1 MDDNES
7 EVELGEDEYV
17 VAGIK
22 DHKFVLENRRYEYLV
37 HWQGYGS
44 DEDSWIPAA
53 NFVDKALLAEYK
65 ARAKQSKSDDTPGA
79 SSRRSSS
86 VSTRTTENAKKAGS
100 SSTRGSP
107 RVSLTESASK
117 SRRLSSGLPNG
128 RASRSSEANNSPA
141 SKKRASRSKTRKGA
155 EEEKESNSGDEGSE
169 SVGGVKFKQA
179 ELVVEFPDVSRIP
192 GHVFSM
198 ESWDQHLE
206 NIDVMVRKASAQDLF
221 ASLKWKKGVLLGRE
235 TSTEIGLELANEKC
249 PRFMNRFYYTRLRLS
264 KG

>member
-1 MDDNES
+1 MDENES
-7 EVELGEDEYV
+7 EVELGDDEYV

-22 DHKFVLENRRYEYLV
+22 DHKYV
-37 HWQGYGS
+37 
-44 DEDSWIPAA
+44 P
-53 NFVDKALLAEYK
+53 DKALLAEYK
-65 ARAKQSKSDDTPGA
+65 TRTKESKPDENPRA

-86 VSTRTTENAKKAGS
+86 MSTRTTTTNAKAVS

-128 RASRSSEANNSPA
+128 RASRSSDANNSPPS
-141 SKKRASRSKTRKGA
+141 SKKRASRSKSRKSA
-155 EEEKESNSGDEGSE
+155 EEEKESNSEAE
-169 SVGGVKFKQA
+169 STGRVQFQQSQLVA
-179 ELVVEFPDVSRIP
+179 ECPDVVKIP
-192 GHVFSM
+192 GYLFSLD
-198 ESWDQHLE
+198 SWDAYLE
-206 NIDVMVRKASAQDLF
+206 NINVMVRSETNRDLF
-221 ASLKWKKGVLLGRE
+221 ASLKWKKGVLLSGH

>member
-22 DHKFVLENRRYEYLV
+22 DHKFVPENRRTEYLV

-65 ARAKQSKSDDTPGA
+65 TRTKQSKSDDNPPA

-86 VSTRTTENAKKAGS
+86 VSTRTTTNAKAGS

-107 RVSLTESASK
+107 RVSLPESASK

-128 RASRSSEANNSPA
+128 RASRSNEANNSPA

-155 EEEKESNSGDEGSE
+155 EEEEKESNSGDEGSE
-169 SVGGVKFKQA
+169 SVGAVKFEQA
-179 ELVVEFPDVSRIP
+179 KLVAEFPDVVKIP
-192 GHVFSM
+192 GYLFSM
-198 ESWDQHLE
+198 ESWDTHLE
-206 NIDVMVRKASAQDLF
+206 NIDVMVRPASARDLF
-221 ASLKWKKGVLLGRE
+221 ASLKWKKGVLLGGH

-264 KG
+264 KN